1 MSIHL
6 RHILALVKKEIL
18 IEWRTMYAFVSV
30 LLYVFCTVFTIY
42 MMVGQTDDE
51 TYNALFWIAQL
62 FIIVNAI
69 TKSFQ
74 FDNAQRVKYY
84 YTLFEPWKFIL
95 SKIIYNLILIAIL
108 GFLTLTAFTVFLSH
122 ELQDWGLYY
131 IYTLLGTGCLS
142 ILFTFLSALSAH
154 AQQGAAMTAILGIP
168 LSIPLLMII
177 DKVAKTAVD
186 GSIQESKLQL
196 ILLLL
201 AFQVLLLILSLI
213 LYPFL
218 WKET

>member
-1 MSIHL
+1 MIHL
-6 RHILALVKKEIL
+6 QHVLALVKKEIL
-18 IEWRTMYAFVSV
+18 IEWRTLYAFVSV

-42 MMVGQTDDE
+42 MMIGQTDDE
-51 TYNALFWIAQL
+51 TFNALFWVAQL

-69 TKSFQ
+69 TKSFH

-95 SKIIYNLILIAIL
+95 SKIIYNLLLIAFL
-108 GFLTLTAFTVFLSH
+108 GLLTLSVFTVFLSH
-122 ELQDWGLYY
+122 ELKYWSLYY
-131 IYTLLGTGCLS
+131 VYTLLGTSCLS
-142 ILFTFLSALSAH
+142 VLFTFLSALSSH

-177 DKVAKTAVD
+177 DKVAKTAID
-186 GSIQESKLQL
+186 GSIQDSKLQL
-196 ILLLL
+196 ILLLV
-201 AFQVLLLILSLI
+201 AFEVLLLILSLV

-218 WKET
+218 WKEA